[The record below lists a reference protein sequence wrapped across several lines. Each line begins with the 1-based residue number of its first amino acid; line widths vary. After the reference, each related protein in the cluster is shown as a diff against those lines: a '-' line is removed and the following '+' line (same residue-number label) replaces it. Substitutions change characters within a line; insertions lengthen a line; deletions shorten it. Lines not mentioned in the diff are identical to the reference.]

1 MKKPKKKMNFK
12 EWREFTNSMVAGIFG
27 GFVIL
32 AWSLAYEIVKDKSL
46 SWRIIAP
53 TTTAVILFVFLIWF
67 LRHLLLDK
75 KYK

>member
-1 MKKPKKKMNFK
+1 MRKPNKKMNFK
-12 EWREFTNSMVAGIFG
+12 EWREFANNIIAGIFG

-32 AWSLAYEIVKDKSL
+32 AWSLAYEIVKEKSL
-46 SWRIIAP
+46 LWRILAP
-53 TTTAVILFVFLIWF
+53 TITAVIIFVFLVWF